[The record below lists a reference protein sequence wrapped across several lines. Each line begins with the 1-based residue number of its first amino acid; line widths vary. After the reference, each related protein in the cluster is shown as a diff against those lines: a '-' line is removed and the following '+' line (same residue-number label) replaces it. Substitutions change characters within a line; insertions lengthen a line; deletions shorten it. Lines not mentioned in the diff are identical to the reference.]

1 MPERARR
8 ARAANF
14 MVAFWWRWVFLCVWW
29 EGRWDLGMVLL
40 DLLLAAAAASLGVYI
55 MACLGGIWS
64 LLANIVGGPT
74 RSFASPCEDE
84 FVGLVVLAELGS
96 SKW

>member
-1 MPERARR
+1 
-8 ARAANF
+8 
-14 MVAFWWRWVFLCVWW
+14 MVFVCVV
-29 EGRWDLGMVLL
+29 GREVGFGDGVVGV
-40 DLLLAAAAASLGVYI
+40 DLLLAGASWGLYI

-96 SKW
+96 SEW